1 MMPGGGGGMEF
12 LLSRRGRRRRPTTVP
27 ESGLTGPVDI
37 PEPKPDDEPKDLRS
51 RFKRAKTSVAGTV
64 RGLPKVAKLTWQASP
79 ILTIVLAL
87 ITLLS
92 GLLPTV
98 TAYIAK
104 LLLDSVVA
112 AIQHTGTTR
121 DIVNVALFQFG
132 VLAATAISSA
142 LTSIAQSHTSN
153 PAVTVCELVTRI
165 TEDGLDASATLELHP
180 VNR

>member
-1 MMPGGGGGMEF
+1 MEF
-12 LLSRRGRRRRPTTVP
+12 MLARRGRRRHAVTVP

-37 PEPKPDDEPKDLRS
+37 PEPKQDDQPKDLRS
-51 RFKRAKTSVAGTV
+51 RLKRAKTSVAGTV
-64 RGLPKVAKLTWQASP
+64 RGLPKVVKLTWQASP
-79 ILTIVLAL
+79 VLTILLAL

-98 TAYIAK
+98 TAYVAK

-112 AIQHTGTTR
+112 AIQGKGTTG

-142 LTSIAQSHTSN
+142 LTSIAQSLLQ
-153 PAVTVCELVTRI
+153 ERM
-165 TEDGLDASATLELHP
+165 TLT
-180 VNR
+180 